1 MRKTGTS
8 TGWLSVARWLAL
20 AGVIGAIVL
29 GLFSYQTLQN
39 RLDAL
44 SRVAVPGQVTIE
56 IPELRQGLTIYYE
69 DPTARGGLVEAG
81 GSNTLA
87 SSPLDLTVTGPSG
100 ESVATVPYERD
111 LRFDHDGRVVT
122 ALATIDTPT
131 AGTYTVQA
139 SGNVPPTAMVSV
151 GRVVDFGLI
160 AAWTG
165 TIALFVGSLLLVLVT
180 VTVAAINRR
189 KVGTRGRPEY
199 E

>member
-44 SRVAVPGQVTIE
+44 SRAAVPGQVTIE
-56 IPELRQGLTIYYE
+56 IPEPHQGLTIYYE
-69 DPTARGGLVEAG
+69 DPTARGGFVVQAG

-100 ESVATVPYERD
+100 ESVATVPYEGD
-111 LRFDHDGRVVT
+111 LRFNHDGRVVT

-165 TIALFVGSLLLVLVT
+165 TIALFVGSLLLILVT
-180 VTVAAINRR
+180 VTVAAIKRGQRSRR
-189 KVGTRGRPEY
+189 G
-199 E
+199 